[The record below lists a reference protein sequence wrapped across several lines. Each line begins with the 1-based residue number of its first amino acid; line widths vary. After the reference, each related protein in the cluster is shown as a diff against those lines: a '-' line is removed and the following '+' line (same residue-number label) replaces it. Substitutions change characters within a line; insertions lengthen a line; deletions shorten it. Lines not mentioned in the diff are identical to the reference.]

1 MEEQGNLDLV
11 SCRNLFLFFFL
22 SFFFFKSIGVRLISI
37 SIEIPDA
44 RIVWYAQD
52 KSFSI
57 QSGLRK

>member
-1 MEEQGNLDLV
+1 MQEQGNLDLV

-22 SFFFFKSIGVRLISI
+22 FFKSIDVRLISI

-44 RIVWYAQD
+44 RIVWYVQD

-57 QSGLRK
+57 QSGLQK